1 VKDVNA
7 TKMAVSEILQVQP
20 HAFYFREGKKGKKV
34 LTKNCQKALEYFNPL
49 LSKMLQM
56 AIIQND

>member
-1 VKDVNA
+1 
-7 TKMAVSEILQVQP
+7 MAVSEILQVQP